1 MGTLLNYPRKLIPRM
16 ESVKHPFYHRLSL
29 NLISIAL
36 IITAV
41 YLGKDVI
48 LPVMFS
54 ILLATLLLP
63 IYKFLLRKKFPR
75 PLAILL
81 PLTISLVLVF
91 FVVFLLSKQVVK
103 FVDDLPALSTRV
115 DELKLS
121 AERWID
127 DQTNV
132 TVTEQE
138 KYLDQ
143 TVKNLKSN
151 APKMVGATF
160 LTLTDI
166 ITYLVLIPIY
176 TFLILFYKDTIK
188 AFLMNAFRTGT
199 EKKVEE
205 VLNESTNVAQYYIV
219 GLSIETALVFALN
232 VIGFLI
238 LGIKYAVFLALLAA
252 LLNLIPYV
260 GILTANVICMFITLV
275 SSDTPTDAI
284 WVGVVLAVVQFFD
297 NNFGMPMIVGNKVK
311 INALVT
317 ILGILIGGAICGIPG
332 MFLAIPALAVTKVIC
347 ERVPELK
354 AWGILLSDEEN
365 DSKRKRLTKKSN

>member
-1 MGTLLNYPRKLIPRM
+1 M
-16 ESVKHPFYHRLSL
+16 ESAKRPFYHRLSL
-29 NLISIAL
+29 NLLSIA
-36 IITAV
+36 IIIAAV
-41 YLGKDVI
+41 YLGKDVV

-81 PLTISLVLVF
+81 PLTVSLVLVF
-91 FVVFLLSKQVVK
+91 SIIFLLSKQIIK
-103 FVDDLPALSTRV
+103 FVDDLPTLTERV
-115 DELKLS
+115 DELKLT

-132 TVTEQE
+132 TVKEQE

-143 TVKNLKSN
+143 TVKNLKTN

-166 ITYLVLIPIY
+166 ITYIVLIPIY

-188 AFLMNAFRTGT
+188 AFLMNAFRNGSD
-199 EKKVEE
+199 KKVEE
-205 VLNESTNVAQYYIV
+205 ILDESTTVAQYYIV

-238 LGIKYAVFLALLAA
+238 LGIEYAIFLALLAA

-275 SSDTPTDAI
+275 SSENPTDAI
-284 WVGVVLAVVQFFD
+284 WVGVILAVVQFFD

-332 MFLAIPALAVTKVIC
+332 MFLAIPALAVMKVIC

-365 DSKRKRLTKKSN
+365 DSKKKRVTKKANAT

>member
-1 MGTLLNYPRKLIPRM
+1 M

-29 NLISIAL
+29 NLLSIGLLVAA
-36 IITAV
+36 I
-41 YLGKDVI
+41 YLGKDVVLPI
-48 LPVMFS
+48 LFS

-63 IYKFLLRKKFPR
+63 VHKFLLRKKFPR
-75 PLAILL
+75 PLAIIL
-81 PLTISLVLVF
+81 PLFVSLVLVF
-91 FVVFLLSKQVVK
+91 GVIFLLSKQVVR
-103 FVDDLPALSTRV
+103 FFDDLPALSERV
-115 DELKLS
+115 DDLKVS
-121 AERWID
+121 VERWID

-132 TVTEQE
+132 TVREQE

-166 ITYLVLIPIY
+166 LTYVVLIPIY
-176 TFLILFYKDTIK
+176 TFLILFYKNTIK
-188 AFLMNAFRTGT
+188 AFLMNAFRNGS
-199 EKKVEE
+199 EKKVED
-205 VLNESTNVAQYYIV
+205 VLNESTTVAQYYII

-232 VIGFLI
+232 VAGFLI

-260 GILTANVICMFITLV
+260 GILSANVICMFITLV
-275 SSDTPTDAI
+275 SSDTPSDVI
-284 WVGVVLAVVQFFD
+284 WVGVILAVVQFFD

-332 MFLAIPALAVTKVIC
+332 MFLAIPALAVMKVIC
-347 ERVPELK
+347 ERVPDLK
-354 AWGILLSDEEN
+354 AWAILLSDEEN
-365 DSKRKRLTKKSN
+365 DSKRKRITKKTT

>member
-1 MGTLLNYPRKLIPRM
+1 M

-36 IITAV
+36 LIAAV
-41 YLGKDVI
+41 YLGKDVVLPI
-48 LPVMFS
+48 LFS

-63 IYKFLLRKKFPR
+63 VYKFLLSKKFPR

-81 PLTISLVLVF
+81 PLTLSLILVF
-91 FVVFLLSKQVVK
+91 SIVFLLSKQVIK
-103 FVDDLPALSTRV
+103 FFDDLPTLTERV

-127 DQTNV
+127 DQTNI
-132 TVTEQE
+132 TVQKQDEYFNQGI
-138 KYLDQ
+138 K
-143 TVKNLKSN
+143 KLKDN

-160 LTLTDI
+160 LTITDI

-188 AFLMNAFRTGT
+188 AFLTKVFKNGS
-199 EKKVEE
+199 EHKVED
-205 VLNESTNVAQYYIV
+205 VLNESTSVAQYYIL

-284 WVGVVLAVVQFFD
+284 WVGVILAAVQFLD

-317 ILGILIGGAICGIPG
+317 IVGILIGGAICGIPG
-332 MFLAIPALAVTKVIC
+332 MFLAIPALAVMKVIC
-347 ERVPELK
+347 ERVPDLK
-354 AWGILLSDEEN
+354 PWGILLSDEEN
-365 DSKRKRLTKKSN
+365 DSKRKRTTKKAN

>member
-1 MGTLLNYPRKLIPRM
+1 M
-16 ESVKHPFYHRLSL
+16 ESAKHPFYHRLSL
-29 NLISIAL
+29 NLLSIAL
-36 IITAV
+36 LIAAV
-41 YLGKDVI
+41 YLGKDVV
-48 LPVMFS
+48 LPVLFS

-63 IYKFLLRKKFPR
+63 VYKFLLGKRFPR

-81 PLTISLVLVF
+81 PLTLSLILVF
-91 FVVFLLSKQVVK
+91 SIVFLLSKQVIR
-103 FVDDLPALSTRV
+103 FFDDLPTLTERV

-127 DQTNV
+127 DQTNI
-132 TVTEQE
+132 
-138 KYLDQ
+138 
-143 TVKNLKSN
+143 TVKKQNEYFDQGIKKLKDN

-160 LTLTDI
+160 LTITDI

-188 AFLMNAFRTGT
+188 AFLTQVFKNGS
-199 EKKVEE
+199 ENKVAD
-205 VLNESTNVAQYYIV
+205 VLNESTSVAQYFIL
-219 GLSIETALVFALN
+219 GLSIETVLVFALN
-232 VIGFLI
+232 VIGFLL

-260 GILTANVICMFITLV
+260 GILIANVICMFITLV

-284 WVGVVLAVVQFFD
+284 WVGVILAIVQFLD

-317 ILGILIGGAICGIPG
+317 IVGILIGGAICGIPG
-332 MFLAIPALAVTKVIC
+332 MFLAIPALAVMKVIC
-347 ERVPELK
+347 ERVPDLK
-354 AWGILLSDEEN
+354 PWGILLSDEEN
-365 DSKRKRLTKKSN
+365 DSKRKRTTKKAN

>member
-1 MGTLLNYPRKLIPRM
+1 M

-36 IITAV
+36 LIAAV
-41 YLGKDVI
+41 YLGKDVVLPI
-48 LPVMFS
+48 LFS

-63 IYKFLLRKKFPR
+63 IYKFLLGKKFPR

-81 PLTISLVLVF
+81 PLTVSLVLVF
-91 FVVFLLSKQVVK
+91 SIAFLLSKQIIK
-103 FVDDLPALSTRV
+103 FFDDLPTLNERV
-115 DELKLS
+115 DEIKLS
-121 AERWID
+121 AETWIG
-127 DQTNV
+127 DQTSV
-132 TVTEQE
+132 TVKEQE

-166 ITYLVLIPIY
+166 FAYIVLIPIY

-188 AFLMNAFRTGT
+188 TFLMRVFKNGS
-199 EKKVEE
+199 ENKVED
-205 VLNESTNVAQYYIV
+205 VLNESTSVAQYYIL
-219 GLSIETALVFALN
+219 GLSIETALVFSLN

-252 LLNLIPYV
+252 LLNLIPYI
-260 GILTANVICMFITLV
+260 GILIANIICMFITLV

-284 WVGVVLAVVQFFD
+284 WVGAILAVVQFLD
-297 NNFGMPMIVGNKVK
+297 NNFGMPLIVGNKVK

-317 ILGILIGGAICGIPG
+317 IVGIFIGGAVCGIPG
-332 MFLAIPALAVTKVIC
+332 MFLAIPALAVMKVIC

-354 AWGILLSDEEN
+354 PWGILLSDEEN
-365 DSKRKRLTKKSN
+365 DSKQKRVPKKAN

>member
-1 MGTLLNYPRKLIPRM
+1 M

-36 IITAV
+36 IIAAV
-41 YLGKDVI
+41 YLGKDVV

-63 IYKFLLRKKFPR
+63 IVKFLLRKKFPR
-75 PLAILL
+75 PLAIIL
-81 PLTISLVLVF
+81 PLTLSLVAVF
-91 FVVFLLSKQVVK
+91 FIVFLLSKQIVK
-103 FVDDLPALSTRV
+103 FVDDLPTLSERV
-115 DELKLS
+115 DELKLK
-121 AERWID
+121 AERWVD

-132 TVTEQE
+132 TVREQE

-143 TVKNLKSN
+143 GVKKLKEN

-205 VLNESTNVAQYYIV
+205 VLNESTTVAQYYIV
-219 GLSIETALVFALN
+219 GLSIETGLVFGLN

-238 LGIKYAVFLALLAA
+238 LGIDYAVFLALLAA

-260 GILTANVICMFITLV
+260 GILSANVICMFITLV

-284 WVGVVLAVVQFFD
+284 WVGVILAVVQFFD

-332 MFLAIPALAVTKVIC
+332 MFLAIPALAVMKVIC

-354 AWGILLSDEEN
+354 AWAILLSDEEN
-365 DSKRKRLTKKSN
+365 DSKRKRLSKKTIKS

>member
-1 MGTLLNYPRKLIPRM
+1 M

-29 NLISIAL
+29 NLLSIGLL
-36 IITAV
+36 IAAV
-41 YLGKDVI
+41 YLGKDVVLPI
-48 LPVMFS
+48 LFS

-63 IYKFLLRKKFPR
+63 VYNFFLRKKFPR
-75 PLAILL
+75 PLAIVL
-81 PLTISLVLVF
+81 PLTLSLVMVFSVVF
-91 FVVFLLSKQVVK
+91 FLSKQVIK
-103 FVDDLPALSTRV
+103 FLDDLPTLSERV

-132 TVTEQE
+132 TVKEQE

-176 TFLILFYKDTIK
+176 TFLILFYKNTIK
-188 AFLMNAFRTGT
+188 TFLMNVFKNGSAN
-199 EKKVEE
+199 KVED
-205 VLNESTNVAQYYIV
+205 VLNESTSVAQHYIV
-219 GLSIETALVFALN
+219 GLSIETALVFGLN
-232 VIGFLI
+232 VVGFLI
-238 LGIKYAVFLALLAA
+238 LGIDYAIFLALLAA
-252 LLNLIPYV
+252 ILNLIPYV
-260 GILTANVICMFITLV
+260 GILSANVICMFITLV

-284 WVGVVLAVVQFFD
+284 WVGVILAVVQFID

-317 ILGILIGGAICGIPG
+317 IVGILIGGAVCGIPG
-332 MFLAIPALAVTKVIC
+332 MFLAIPALAVMKVIS
-347 ERVPELK
+347 ERVPDLK
-354 AWGILLSDEEN
+354 PWAILLSDEEN
-365 DSKRKRLTKKSN
+365 DSKRKRQTKKAN

>member
-1 MGTLLNYPRKLIPRM
+1 M

-29 NLISIAL
+29 NLLSIGLL
-36 IITAV
+36 IAAV
-41 YLGKDVI
+41 YLGKDVVLPI
-48 LPVMFS
+48 LFS

-63 IYKFLLRKKFPR
+63 VYNFLLRKKFPR

-81 PLTISLVLVF
+81 PLTLSLVMVFSVVF
-91 FVVFLLSKQVVK
+91 FLSKQVIK
-103 FVDDLPALSTRV
+103 FLDDLPTLSERV

-132 TVTEQE
+132 TVKEQE

-176 TFLILFYKDTIK
+176 TFLILFYKNTIK
-188 AFLMNAFRTGT
+188 AFLMNVFKNGSAN
-199 EKKVEE
+199 KVED
-205 VLNESTNVAQYYIV
+205 VLNESTSVAQHYIV
-219 GLSIETALVFALN
+219 GLSIETALVFGLN
-232 VIGFLI
+232 VVGFLI
-238 LGIKYAVFLALLAA
+238 LGIDYAIFLALLAA
-252 LLNLIPYV
+252 ILNLIPYV
-260 GILTANVICMFITLV
+260 GILSANVICMFITLV

-284 WVGVVLAVVQFFD
+284 WVGVILAVVQFID

-317 ILGILIGGAICGIPG
+317 IVGILIGGAVCGIPG
-332 MFLAIPALAVTKVIC
+332 MFLAIPALAVMKVIS
-347 ERVPELK
+347 ERVPDLK
-354 AWGILLSDEEN
+354 PWAILLSDEEN
-365 DSKRKRLTKKSN
+365 DSKRKRQTKKAN

>member
-1 MGTLLNYPRKLIPRM
+1 M
-16 ESVKHPFYHRLSL
+16 ESIKHPFYHRLSL
-29 NLISIAL
+29 NLLSIAL
-36 IITAV
+36 IIAAL
-41 YLGKDVI
+41 YLGKDVVLPI
-48 LPVMFS
+48 LFS

-63 IYKFLLRKKFPR
+63 IYKFLLGKKFPR

-81 PLTISLVLVF
+81 PLTVSLILVF
-91 FVVFLLSKQVVK
+91 SVVFLLSKQVIK
-103 FVDDLPALSTRV
+103 FLDDMPTLTERV
-115 DELKLS
+115 DELKLNV
-121 AERWID
+121 ERWID

-132 TVTEQE
+132 TVREQE

-166 ITYLVLIPIY
+166 ITYVVLIPIY
-176 TFLILFYKDTIK
+176 TFLILFYKNTIK
-188 AFLMNAFRTGT
+188 GFLMNAFRNGS

-205 VLNESTNVAQYYIV
+205 VLNESTTVAQYYIV

-252 LLNLIPYV
+252 ILNLIPYV

-275 SSDTPTDAI
+275 SSDNPMDAV
-284 WVGVVLAVVQFFD
+284 WVGVILAIVQFFD

-317 ILGILIGGAICGIPG
+317 IVGILIGGAVCGIPG
-332 MFLAIPALAVTKVIC
+332 MFLAIPTIAVLKVIC
-347 ERVPELK
+347 ERVPDLK
-354 AWGILLSDEEN
+354 AWGMLLSDEEN
-365 DSKRKRLTKKSN
+365 DSKRKRVTKKAN

>member
-1 MGTLLNYPRKLIPRM
+1 M

-29 NLISIAL
+29 NLLSIGLL
-36 IITAV
+36 IAAV
-41 YLGKDVI
+41 YLGKDVVLPI
-48 LPVMFS
+48 LFS

-63 IYKFLLRKKFPR
+63 VYNFLLRKKFPR

-81 PLTISLVLVF
+81 PLTLSLVMVFSVVF
-91 FVVFLLSKQVVK
+91 FLSKQVIK
-103 FVDDLPALSTRV
+103 FLDDLPTLSERV

-132 TVTEQE
+132 TVKEQE

-176 TFLILFYKDTIK
+176 TFLILFYKNTIK
-188 AFLMNAFRTGT
+188 TFLMNVFKNGSAN
-199 EKKVEE
+199 KVED
-205 VLNESTNVAQYYIV
+205 VLNESTSVAQHYIV
-219 GLSIETALVFALN
+219 GLSIETALVFGLN
-232 VIGFLI
+232 VVGFLI
-238 LGIKYAVFLALLAA
+238 LGIDYAIFLALLAA
-252 LLNLIPYV
+252 ILNLIPYV
-260 GILTANVICMFITLV
+260 GILSANVICMFITLV

-284 WVGVVLAVVQFFD
+284 WVGVILAVVQFID

-317 ILGILIGGAICGIPG
+317 IVGILIGGAVCGIPG
-332 MFLAIPALAVTKVIC
+332 MFLAIPALAVMKVIS
-347 ERVPELK
+347 ERVPDLK
-354 AWGILLSDEEN
+354 PWAILLSDEEN
-365 DSKRKRLTKKSN
+365 DSKRKRQTKKAN

>member
-1 MGTLLNYPRKLIPRM
+1 M

-36 IITAV
+36 LIVAV
-41 YLGKDVI
+41 YLGKDVVLPI
-48 LPVMFS
+48 LFS

-63 IYKFLLRKKFPR
+63 VYKFLLNKKFPR
-75 PLAILL
+75 PLAIIL
-81 PLTISLVLVF
+81 PLTVSLIIVF
-91 FVVFLLSKQVVK
+91 SVVFLLSKQVVK
-103 FVDDLPALSTRV
+103 FFDDVPTLSERV
-115 DELKLS
+115 DELTLS

-132 TVTEQE
+132 TVREQE

-160 LTLTDI
+160 MTLTSI
-166 ITYLVLIPIY
+166 LTYIVLIPIY

-188 AFLMNAFRTGT
+188 NFLMKVFKNGS
-199 EKKVEE
+199 EGKVEE
-205 VLNESTNVAQYYIV
+205 ILNESTSVAQHYVV

-232 VIGFLI
+232 VVGFLI
-238 LGIKYAVFLALLAA
+238 IGVKYAVFLALLAA
-252 LLNLIPYV
+252 ILNLIPYV

-275 SSDTPTDAI
+275 SAENPTDAI

-317 ILGILIGGAICGIPG
+317 IVGILIGGAICGIPG
-332 MFLAIPALAVTKVIC
+332 MFLAIPALAVMKVIC
-347 ERVPELK
+347 ERVPDLK

-365 DSKRKRLTKKSN
+365 DSKRKRVTKKAN

>member
-1 MGTLLNYPRKLIPRM
+1 M

-29 NLISIAL
+29 NLLSIGLL
-36 IITAV
+36 IAAV
-41 YLGKDVI
+41 YLGKDVVLPI
-48 LPVMFS
+48 LFS

-63 IYKFLLRKKFPR
+63 VYNFLLGKKFPR

-81 PLTISLVLVF
+81 PLTLSLILAF
-91 FVVFLLSKQVVK
+91 SVVFLLSKQVIK
-103 FVDDLPALSTRV
+103 FFDDIPTLTERV
-115 DELKLS
+115 DELKLN

-132 TVTEQE
+132 TVREQE

-143 TVKNLKSN
+143 TVKNIKSN

-160 LTLTDI
+160 LTLTGI

-176 TFLILFYKDTIK
+176 TFLILFYKNTIK
-188 AFLMNAFRTGT
+188 AFLMNAFRNGSAN
-199 EKKVEE
+199 KVEE
-205 VLNESTNVAQYYIV
+205 VLNESTSVAQHYII
-219 GLSIETALVFALN
+219 GLSIETTIVFALN
-232 VIGFLI
+232 VAGFLI

-260 GILTANVICMFITLV
+260 GILVANIICMFITLV
-275 SSDTPTDAI
+275 SGDNPTDAI
-284 WVGVVLAVVQFFD
+284 WVGVVLAVVQFLD
-297 NNFGMPMIVGNKVK
+297 NNVGMPMIVGNKVK

-317 ILGILIGGAICGIPG
+317 IVGILIGGAVCGIPG
-332 MFLAIPALAVTKVIC
+332 MFLAIPALAVMKVIC
-347 ERVPELK
+347 ERVPDLK

-365 DSKRKRLTKKSN
+365 DSKRKRSTKKS

>member
-1 MGTLLNYPRKLIPRM
+1 M
-16 ESVKHPFYHRLSL
+16 
-29 NLISIAL
+29 IAAL
-36 IITAV
+36 
-41 YLGKDVI
+41 YLGKDVVLPI
-48 LPVMFS
+48 LFS

-63 IYKFLLRKKFPR
+63 VYKWLASKKIPK
-75 PLAILL
+75 PIAIIL

-91 FVVFLLSKQVVK
+91 SVVFFLSKQVIH
-103 FVDDLPALSTRV
+103 FFDDLPTLEERV
-115 DELKLS
+115 GELK
-121 AERWID
+121 EKVQHWVD
-127 DQTNV
+127 DTAHIKVKDQD
-132 TVTEQE
+132 
-138 KYLDQ
+138 KYLKDAGQ
-143 TVKNLKSN
+143 KLKTN
-151 APKMVGATF
+151 APKMLGATF

-166 ITYLVLIPIY
+166 VTYLVLIPIY

-188 AFLMNAFRTGT
+188 VFLMNVFKNGS
-199 EKKVEE
+199 EKKVED
-205 VLNESTNVAQYYIV
+205 VLNESTTVAQYYIV

-260 GILTANVICMFITLV
+260 GILAANVICMFITLV

-284 WVGVVLAVVQFFD
+284 WVGAILAVVQFFD

-317 ILGILIGGAICGIPG
+317 IVGILIGGAVCGIPG
-332 MFLAIPALAVTKVIC
+332 MFLAIPALAVMKVIC
-347 ERVPELK
+347 ERVPDLN

-365 DSKRKRLTKKSN
+365 DSKRKRITKKQTTKE

>member
-1 MGTLLNYPRKLIPRM
+1 M
-16 ESVKHPFYHRLSL
+16 ESTKHPFYHRLSL
-29 NLISIAL
+29 NLLSIAL
-36 IITAV
+36 IIAAV

-48 LPVMFS
+48 LPIMFS

-63 IYKFLLRKKFPR
+63 IVKFLLSKKIPR
-75 PLAILL
+75 PVAILL
-81 PLTISLVLVF
+81 PLALSLIAAF
-91 FVVFLLSKQVVK
+91 FIVFLLSKQIVK
-103 FVDDLPALSTRV
+103 FMDDLPTLTERV
-115 DELKLS
+115 DELKVK
-121 AERWID
+121 AERWVD
-127 DQTNV
+127 DQTNI
-132 TVTEQE
+132 TVKKQEQ
-138 KYLDQ
+138 YLDQ
-143 TVKNLKSN
+143 GVTKLKEN
-151 APKMVGATF
+151 APKVVGATF
-160 LTLTDI
+160 LTLTGI
-166 ITYLVLIPIY
+166 LTYLVLIPIY

-188 AFLMNAFRTGT
+188 VFLMNAFRGGT

-205 VLNESTNVAQYYIV
+205 VLNESTTVAQHYIV

-260 GILTANVICMFITLV
+260 GILVANVICMFITLV
-275 SSDTPTDAI
+275 SAESPTDAI
-284 WVGVVLAVVQFFD
+284 WVGVVLAVVQFLD

-332 MFLAIPALAVTKVIC
+332 MFLAIPALAVMKVIC

-354 AWGILLSDEEN
+354 AWAILLSDEGN
-365 DSKRKRLTKKSN
+365 DSKRKRLTKKSTNS